1 MPVDVLKVD
10 RVFAAAL
17 RSPTRR
23 SREVTRA
30 IMTSVVDI
38 ASALGIQTLA
48 EGIEDA
54 DQLAQ
59 VRSLG
64 FNLAQGYHI
73 ATPAPDVTR
82 HLRLV
87 SPAGEV

>member
-1 MPVDVLKVD
+1 MKS
-10 RVFAAAL
+10 A
-17 RSPTRR
+17 
-23 SREVTRA
+23 
-30 IMTSVVDI
+30 VDI

-59 VRSLG
+59 VRGLG
-64 FNLAQGYHI
+64 FDLAQGYHV

-82 HLRLV
+82 HLRVVGALRDV
-87 SPAGEV
+87 D